1 MDRYRLMLYGLC
13 AGKQR
18 YKRYVRCICMC
29 KYIYIYVSCAYVRRM
44 EKGMATYMHI
54 VYVTIFVYD
63 AITMFITH
71 MYLS

>member
-1 MDRYRLMLYGLC
+1 MG
-13 AGKQR
+13 
-18 YKRYVRCICMC
+18 YVLENKGTKGMSAVYVCVN
-29 KYIYIYVSCAYVRRM
+29 IYIYVSCAYVRRM